1 MQNVTT
7 LIPEH
12 SDEICESI
20 EVSPELPVTLV
31 NELDHVE
38 EVLDGYSQ
46 LLSHDEMEHAN
57 LQGSESYAMTV
68 LKLRGYEGCES
79 WMETLKKSAEAAY
92 KAIIETLRSIK
103 EFFFGEGE
111 KQVQAADEKAQESV
125 EALAELDKSAPVPD
139 GKVKEPTSYFKGLGE
154 SVEHQK
160 LLDKHPSI
168 KQVIDKI
175 NQSVSRVANSQTVGQ
190 LGAVYQDIRKSAA
203 GAAEELTKKLKES
216 ISKAEKA
223 ANEMKSPKTVA
234 DDAPQ
239 EVKDAAKAEHK
250 ETVDE
255 AKDETKQS
263 RLIASLRNKI
273 VTVLNAVSS
282 NANSVKVEK
291 PESEFKG

>member
-12 SDEICESI
+12 TDEICESI

-46 LLSHDEMEHAN
+46 LLSHDVMEHAN

-92 KAIIETLRSIK
+92 KAIIETLSSIK

-125 EALAELDKSAPVPD
+125 EALAELDKSAPIKD

-154 SVEHQK
+154 SVEIQK
-160 LLDKHPSI
+160 LLDEHPSL
-168 KQVIDKI
+168 KQAIDKI
-175 NQSVSRVANSQTVGQ
+175 SQSVSRVANSQTVGQ
-190 LGAVYQDIRKSAA
+190 LGAVYQDIRKSASSC
-203 GAAEELTKKLKES
+203 AEELNKKLKETLA
-216 ISKAEKA
+216 KAEKA

-250 ETVDE
+250 ESVDE
-255 AKDETKQS
+255 AKEETKQS
-263 RLIASLRNKI
+263 RLLASLRNKI
-273 VTVLNAVSS
+273 VSVLNSVSS
-282 NANSVKVEK
+282 NANSVKVDK